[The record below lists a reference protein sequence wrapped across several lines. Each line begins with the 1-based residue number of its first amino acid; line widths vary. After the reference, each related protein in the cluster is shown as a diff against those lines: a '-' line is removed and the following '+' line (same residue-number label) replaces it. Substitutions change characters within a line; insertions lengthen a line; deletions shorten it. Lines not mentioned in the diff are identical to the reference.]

1 LNLMKSIV
9 FLACAG
15 LGYLIGHF
23 FGDGPWVTYISMMVT
38 YHLYL
43 GFLLMTA
50 DHEAGLSMPVGQTI
64 LTHAAC
70 LAVIVGLGMGRHAIP
85 FFSIIRLFVPGI
97 APFEVNWLFGGEQ
110 KKKVA
115 LEAAIGAT
123 TVTAA
128 KAVKSAPVAAGPVA
142 YTSTAVDYEAFL
154 KLMHEGGKRPFR
166 KPGISVKQEFELWA
180 AAQAKERAAAAVL
193 AARAAAAAAKAPAA
207 VPAVA
212 PAVNKA
218 EA

>member
-1 LNLMKSIV
+1 MRSLV

-15 LGYLIGHF
+15 LGYLIGYF

-43 GFLLMTA
+43 GFLLITA
-50 DHEAGLSMPVGQTI
+50 EHEAGLSMPIGQTI

-70 LAVIVGLGMGRHAIP
+70 LAVIIGLGMGRHAIP

-97 APFEVNWLFGGEQ
+97 APFEVKWLFGGEQ
-110 KKKVA
+110 KKKAA
-115 LEAAIGAT
+115 LEAAIGQPAAT
-123 TVTAA
+123 SKRLGVVAPP
-128 KAVKSAPVAAGPVA
+128 APVAPVTSAG
-142 YTSTAVDYEAFL
+142 DYEAFL

-180 AAQAKERAAAAVL
+180 AAQAKARAAAEAK
-193 AARAAAAAAKAPAA
+193 AAAAAKAAPAA
-207 VPAVA
+207 AE
-212 PAVNKA
+212 KA
-218 EA
+218 QA